1 MCSMHVNK
9 MKFERRSSL
18 KYYHIT
24 CIGNKTSKLLRGL
37 LAGFS
42 KRKNKFCTCITPFF
56 CTFRYRHC
64 ATTSWNFTILWL
76 GREHARDSDLIFF
89 FSELGCSLLEFN
101 SRNILQRFTNW
112 TRWKKREEVL
122 SGANSLFNWRFRCR
136 RNHAKALY
144 FLKPR
149 VKENIIKKIYSYW
162 TVSQQSLAF
171 VFFKRCRLS

>member
-1 MCSMHVNK
+1 

-18 KYYHIT
+18 KYYHMT
-24 CIGNKTSKLLRGL
+24 CIGNKTYKLLRGL

-42 KRKNKFCTCITPFF
+42 KRKNKFCTCITSFLYISLPSLRQYIVKLHDFMIRVW
-56 CTFRYRHC
+56 TR
-64 ATTSWNFTILWL
+64 
-76 GREHARDSDLIFF
+76 ARQWFNFF
-89 FSELGCSLLEFN
+89 FSELGYSLLEFN
-101 SRNILQRFTNW
+101 SRNILQRLTNW

-144 FLKPR
+144 FLKPK

-162 TVSQQSLAF
+162 NVSQQSLAF
-171 VFFKRCRLS
+171 VFFERCRLS